1 MLQNKKVLRLIY
13 ILMIGIVACLFIFLL
28 VKLFPFYKV
37 LMSFLLRLSAPFF
50 IAALIAYLLYPIIE
64 TLHKHHI
71 HKGLA
76 ILLIYVLFFGGV
88 SYVIYRVYP
97 AVIHQ
102 LKDLNEHLPQFIQ
115 MYEELIYALYES
127 TSFLPEAVH
136 DQFDQIITRIESS
149 LEKTL
154 GKLLSWL
161 TKIFD
166 LLVLITVIPVLVF
179 YFLKDYAKIKSYF
192 KQFIPEKY
200 HHHVRLLAQAIDK
213 NFGNYIR
220 GQLIVSSFVSL
231 ATFIAFHFLNVKYS
245 LLLAII
251 MGLTN
256 IIPYF
261 GPIIG
266 AVPAVAI
273 ALTTSVNLVIFV
285 LIAIFGVQLIE
296 SNLLSPYIVGKSV
309 NIHPIAIIF
318 ALLFGGQLSG
328 VLGMI
333 LAVPLLVILKVV
345 MSHILMMRRKY

>member
-50 IAALIAYLLYPIIE
+50 IAALIAYLLYPLIV

-71 HKGLA
+71 
-76 ILLIYVLFFGGV
+76 
-88 SYVIYRVYP
+88 
-97 AVIHQ
+97 
-102 LKDLNEHLPQFIQ
+102 LKDLNVHLLQFIQ

-179 YFLKDYAKIKSYF
+179 YFLK
-192 KQFIPEKY
+192 
-200 HHHVRLLAQAIDK
+200 
-213 NFGNYIR
+213 
-220 GQLIVSSFVSL
+220 
-231 ATFIAFHFLNVKYS
+231 
-245 LLLAII
+245 
-251 MGLTN
+251 
-256 IIPYF
+256 
-261 GPIIG
+261 
-266 AVPAVAI
+266 
-273 ALTTSVNLVIFV
+273 
-285 LIAIFGVQLIE
+285 
-296 SNLLSPYIVGKSV
+296 
-309 NIHPIAIIF
+309 
-318 ALLFGGQLSG
+318 
-328 VLGMI
+328 
-333 LAVPLLVILKVV
+333 
-345 MSHILMMRRKY
+345 